1 MDNKKYYSQTCS
13 KIGLALLIFY
23 GFFTIS
29 AFGVALFDAVLK
41 NLFTL
46 NFTSEV
52 IYEVLSAIAYFVS
65 FSGAAFI
72 LRRMCRS
79 FPTATPIYTS
89 FKPQKWIFAAIVSA
103 IAVNFS
109 FSYLNTKIFT
119 LVSPMFERTMAS
131 SSSNL
136 EGRPMSEVAI
146 LFVLAIFSTAIV
158 PAICE
163 EYLFRGAILG
173 LLLPF
178 GRTAAI
184 IGSSVLFGFM
194 HQNPL
199 QLFYTVFMG
208 VILGY
213 IYVKTKSIW
222 ACVLLH
228 FFNNLITVVEDFLP
242 VFTGVEWIVMLV
254 DFLVLAAGAI
264 CLVALIFKKD
274 KQPQPDT
281 DGSFGRLYEVGVD
294 VEEFKLDMTV
304 KEKIRSFFAPTVIV
318 YLVICAL
325 SILGTLVLFM
335 GFELPFDII

>member
-294 VEEFKLDMTV
+294 VEELKLDMTV

>member
-52 IYEVLSAIAYFVS
+52 IYEVLSAIAYFIS

-109 FSYLNTKIFT
+109 CSYLNTKIFT

-254 DFLVLAAGAI
+254 DFLVLTAGAI

-281 DGSFGRLYEVGVD
+281 DGSFGRLYEVGID

>member
-254 DFLVLAAGAI
+254 DFLVLTAGAI

-281 DGSFGRLYEVGVD
+281 DGSFGRLYEVGID

>member
-173 LLLPF
+173 VLLPF

-254 DFLVLAAGAI
+254 DFLVLTAGAI

-281 DGSFGRLYEVGVD
+281 DGSFGRLYEVGID

>member
-173 LLLPF
+173 SLLPF

-254 DFLVLAAGAI
+254 DFLVLTAGAI

>member
-1 MDNKKYYSQTCS
+1 
-13 KIGLALLIFY
+13 
-23 GFFTIS
+23 
-29 AFGVALFDAVLK
+29 
-41 NLFTL
+41 
-46 NFTSEV
+46 
-52 IYEVLSAIAYFVS
+52 
-65 FSGAAFI
+65 
-72 LRRMCRS
+72 
-79 FPTATPIYTS
+79 
-89 FKPQKWIFAAIVSA
+89 
-103 IAVNFS
+103 
-109 FSYLNTKIFT
+109 
-119 LVSPMFERTMAS
+119 MFEKTMAS

>member
-52 IYEVLSAIAYFVS
+52 IYEVLSAIAYFIS

-119 LVSPMFERTMAS
+119 LVSPMFEKTMAS

-178 GRTAAI
+178 GRTVAI

>member
-1 MDNKKYYSQTCS
+1 MDNKKYYSETCS
-13 KIGLALLIFY
+13 KIGLALLLFY

-46 NFTSEV
+46 NFTAEV
-52 IYEVLSAIAYFVS
+52 IYEALSAVAYFIS

-103 IAVNFS
+103 IAINFS
-109 FSYLNTKIFT
+109 LSYLNTKIFT
-119 LVSPMFERTMAS
+119 LVSPVFEQTMVS

-136 EGRPMSEVAI
+136 EGRPISEVAI

-163 EYLFRGAILG
+163 EYLFRGAVLG

-178 GRTAAI
+178 GRTTAI
-184 IGSSVLFGFM
+184 IGSSILFGFM

-222 ACVLLH
+222 ACMLLH
-228 FFNNLITVVEDFLP
+228 FFNNLLTVLEEFLP
-242 VFTGVEWIVMLV
+242 ILTGAEWIATLI
-254 DFLVLAAGAI
+254 DFIVLSVGAI

-274 KQPQPDT
+274 RQPQPDT
-281 DGSFGRLYEVGVD
+281 DGSFGRLYDVGID

-304 KEKIRSFFAPTVIV
+304 KEKIKKFFAPTVII
-318 YLVICAL
+318 YLVICAF
-325 SILGTLVLFM
+325 SIVGTLMLFM
-335 GFELPFDII
+335 GFELPFNII

>member
-52 IYEVLSAIAYFVS
+52 IYEVLSAIAYFIS

-103 IAVNFS
+103 IAINFS
-109 FSYLNTKIFT
+109 LSYLNTKIFT
-119 LVSPMFERTMAS
+119 LVSPVFEQTMAS

-163 EYLFRGAILG
+163 EYLFRGAVLG

-242 VFTGVEWIVMLV
+242 VFTGVEWIVTLV

-304 KEKIRSFFAPTVIV
+304 KEKIKKFFAPTIIV

>member
-52 IYEVLSAIAYFVS
+52 IYEVLSAIAYFIS

-119 LVSPMFERTMAS
+119 LVSPMFEKTMAS

>member
-52 IYEVLSAIAYFVS
+52 IYEVLSAIAYFIS

-119 LVSPMFERTMAS
+119 LVSPMFEKTMAS

-184 IGSSVLFGFM
+184 IGSSILFGFM

-254 DFLVLAAGAI
+254 DFLVLTAGAI

-274 KQPQPDT
+274 KQLQPDT

>member
-52 IYEVLSAIAYFVS
+52 IYEVLSAIAYFIS

-72 LRRMCRS
+72 LRRMCRL

-103 IAVNFS
+103 IAINFS
-109 FSYLNTKIFT
+109 LSYLNTKIFT
-119 LVSPMFERTMAS
+119 LVSPVFEQTMVS

-163 EYLFRGAILG
+163 EYLFRGAVLG

-178 GRTAAI
+178 GRTTAI

-242 VFTGVEWIVMLV
+242 VFTGVEWIVTLV

-304 KEKIRSFFAPTVIV
+304 KEKIKNFFAPTIIV

>member
-52 IYEVLSAIAYFVS
+52 IYEVLSAIAYFIS

-119 LVSPMFERTMAS
+119 LVSPMFEKTMAS

-254 DFLVLAAGAI
+254 DFLVLTAGAI

>member
-52 IYEVLSAIAYFVS
+52 IYEVLSAIAYFIS

-119 LVSPMFERTMAS
+119 LVSPMFEKTMAS

-163 EYLFRGAILG
+163 EYFFRGAILG

>member
-119 LVSPMFERTMAS
+119 LVSPMFEKTMAS

>member
-52 IYEVLSAIAYFVS
+52 IYEVLSAIAYFIS

-79 FPTATPIYTS
+79 FPTATPIYTA

-119 LVSPMFERTMAS
+119 LVSPMFEKTMAS

>member
-1 MDNKKYYSQTCS
+1 
-13 KIGLALLIFY
+13 LLIFY

-52 IYEVLSAIAYFVS
+52 IYEVLSAIAYFIS

-119 LVSPMFERTMAS
+119 LVSPMFEKTMAS

>member
-29 AFGVALFDAVLK
+29 AFGVAVLK

-52 IYEVLSAIAYFVS
+52 IYEVLSAIAYFIS

-119 LVSPMFERTMAS
+119 LVSPMFEKTMAS

-254 DFLVLAAGAI
+254 DFLVLTAGAI

>member
-52 IYEVLSAIAYFVS
+52 IYEVLSAIAYFIS

-119 LVSPMFERTMAS
+119 LVSPMFEKTMAS

-325 SILGTLVLFM
+325 SILGTL
-335 GFELPFDII
+335 

>member
-52 IYEVLSAIAYFVS
+52 IYEVLSAIAYFIS

-254 DFLVLAAGAI
+254 DFLVLTAGAI

-281 DGSFGRLYEVGVD
+281 DGSFGRLYEVGID

>member
-1 MDNKKYYSQTCS
+1 
-13 KIGLALLIFY
+13 LLIFY

-52 IYEVLSAIAYFVS
+52 IYEVLSAIAYFIS

-72 LRRMCRS
+72 LRKMCRS

-119 LVSPMFERTMAS
+119 LVSPMFEKTMAS

>member
-52 IYEVLSAIAYFVS
+52 IYEVLSAIAYFIS

-119 LVSPMFERTMAS
+119 LVSPMFEKTMAS

-304 KEKIRSFFAPTVIV
+304 KEKIKSFFAPTVIV

>member
-52 IYEVLSAIAYFVS
+52 IYEVLSAIAYFIS

-254 DFLVLAAGAI
+254 DFLVLTAGAI

>member
-1 MDNKKYYSQTCS
+1 MDNKKYYSETCS
-13 KIGLALLIFY
+13 KIGLALLLFY

-46 NFTSEV
+46 NFTAEV
-52 IYEVLSAIAYFVS
+52 IYEALSAVAYFIS

-89 FKPQKWIFAAIVSA
+89 FKPQKWIFAAMISA
-103 IAVNFS
+103 IAINFS
-109 FSYLNTKIFT
+109 LSYLNTKIFT
-119 LVSPMFERTMAS
+119 LVSPVFEQTMAS

-163 EYLFRGAILG
+163 EYLFRGAVLG

-242 VFTGVEWIVMLV
+242 VFTGVEWIVTLV

-304 KEKIRSFFAPTVIV
+304 KEKIKKFFAPTIIV

>member
-13 KIGLALLIFY
+13 KIGLALLLFY

-52 IYEVLSAIAYFVS
+52 IYEVLSAIAYFIS

-119 LVSPMFERTMAS
+119 LVSPMFEKTMAS

-178 GRTAAI
+178 GRTVAI

>member
-41 NLFTL
+41 NLFAL

-52 IYEVLSAIAYFVS
+52 IYEVLSAIAYFIS

-254 DFLVLAAGAI
+254 DFLVLTSGAI